1 MEAVCYDWMKYQA
14 NPNVSFR
21 DEGEEGAVLYN
32 PDMDLSTIM
41 NATGGLIWGFVE
53 KPRTID
59 EIAAFLVKSFTG
71 VGPETAKTDAE
82 SFIKML
88 GENFINEIP

>member
-1 MEAVCYDWMKYQA
+1 MKYQA

-41 NATGGLIWGFVE
+41 NATGGLIWGFIE
-53 KPRTID
+53 KPRTLD
-59 EIAAFLVKSFTG
+59 EIAAFLVKSFSA
-71 VGPETAKTDAE
+71 VEPETAKADAE
-82 SFIKML
+82 SFVKML
-88 GENFINEIP
+88 GENFINEVP